1 MPAKLEILTAFGEI
15 VRDARK
21 AKGLSQ
27 EELAEKAGLHRTYI
41 GMIER
46 GEKNITLSN
55 ISKIARALE
64 IPINELFKNLESL
77 ACIFS
82 LPPK

>member
-1 MPAKLEILTAFGEI
+1 MSAKLKILTAFGEI
-15 VRDARK
+15 VRDERK

-64 IPINELFKNLESL
+64 IPINELFKNL
-77 ACIFS
+77 
-82 LPPK
+82 P